1 MSDEAQRWKEK
12 YLKSIEQQD
21 KLEKRWNARLDLLRR
36 GLVRS
41 SLAAEG
47 ADKAVDQCM
56 KEMRE
61 IVRKDDMDAGLAALI
76 PRLEKAVLDSE
87 QRREQRVEQMGTAL
101 TALVAQ
107 LQSLPLPREVA
118 KPLKRFAK
126 NLEDRVNQAR
136 ELPLLLSELSGLQGQ
151 ALSRLEHPEE
161 AARPGFLQ
169 RLFGTRDGAA
179 ENADVPSLPQPASE
193 LSAPAQAPRPQG
205 EPTSLEDEESRPAPI
220 PQKAQWTNEAPPAE
234 APVAVEKA
242 VIEKASAPVP
252 EAPGAATAE
261 ASVTVADAEA
271 KVDES
276 QPATEPTT
284 LLKTDDPASK
294 ALEPVEPVEPVDA
307 SVVEP
312 EQPDTDDEAAQA
324 SEELAIETAEAEA
337 TEDEPAEEASDDSLA
352 DDVSVEGD
360 DEESDEDGRYALPS
374 SP

>member
-87 QRREQRVEQMGTAL
+87 QRREKRVEQMGTAL
-101 TALVAQ
+101 TSLVAQ

-126 NLEDRVNQAR
+126 TLEDRVTQAR

-151 ALSRLEHPEE
+151 ALSQLEQPEE
-161 AARPGFLQ
+161 
-169 RLFGTRDGAA
+169 T
-179 ENADVPSLPQPASE
+179 
-193 LSAPAQAPRPQG
+193 
-205 EPTSLEDEESRPAPI
+205 
-220 PQKAQWTNEAPPAE
+220 APP
-234 APVAVEKA
+234 
-242 VIEKASAPVP
+242 
-252 EAPGAATAE
+252 
-261 ASVTVADAEA
+261 
-271 KVDES
+271 
-276 QPATEPTT
+276 
-284 LLKTDDPASK
+284 
-294 ALEPVEPVEPVDA
+294 
-307 SVVEP
+307 
-312 EQPDTDDEAAQA
+312 
-324 SEELAIETAEAEA
+324 
-337 TEDEPAEEASDDSLA
+337 
-352 DDVSVEGD
+352 
-360 DEESDEDGRYALPS
+360 
-374 SP
+374 